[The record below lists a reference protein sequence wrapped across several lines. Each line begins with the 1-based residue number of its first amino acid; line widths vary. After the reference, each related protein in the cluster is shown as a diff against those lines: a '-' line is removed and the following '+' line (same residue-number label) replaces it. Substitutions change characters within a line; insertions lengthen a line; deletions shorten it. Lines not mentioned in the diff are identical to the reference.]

1 MMNSAKSGNR
11 CSRGI
16 KQLRTKN
23 VEKEKYFF
31 FTFSPEFR
39 ANIWLSQVKG
49 IVVLGLYCTGIEC
62 TIHD

>member
-11 CSRGI
+11 CSKGI

-23 VEKEKYFF
+23 VEKEKELFF
-31 FTFSPEFR
+31 FLPEFR

>member
-11 CSRGI
+11 CSKGI

-23 VEKEKYFF
+23 VEKEKELFF
-31 FTFSPEFR
+31 FLPEFR

-49 IVVLGLYCTGIEC
+49 IVVLGLFCTGIEC
-62 TIHD
+62 AIHD